1 MSAHERDSYAAAGVD
16 YSVLDRVKR
25 LAQDEA
31 RGMAACLAAWGF
43 GEVGT
48 SRGETAYV
56 VDAGEH
62 YLATVVECLGT
73 KSLIADAMRPH
84 LGRSSYDRIARD
96 TVAAV
101 VNDLA
106 AVGALPVV
114 VSAYF
119 GAGSAAWFADEE
131 RATDLV
137 RGWAEACREAGA
149 AWGGG
154 ESPALSGIVQPG
166 AIDLAGSAVG
176 IIRPKERMVRA
187 DKIRPGDAIVLVAS
201 SGIHANGLTLAR
213 RVATELPRGYLTQL
227 PDGRSLG
234 EALLAPSP
242 LYAPLVREVQEAGVD
257 LRYLVHITGHGW
269 RKLMRA
275 ERELTYVIDR
285 VPEVPPDLAFL
296 SRTAGLSD
304 AEAYGTFNMGAGFA
318 FYVDPGQASA
328 VTAAARNRGL
338 RALVAGS
345 IEEGPRRVIIR
356 PRSIEYTAGSLHI
369 R

>member
-1 MSAHERDSYAAAGVD
+1 M
-16 YSVLDRVKR
+16 
-25 LAQDEA
+25 
-31 RGMAACLAAWGF
+31 
-43 GEVGT
+43 
-48 SRGETAYV
+48 
-56 VDAGEH
+56 DAGEH

-187 DKIRPGDAIVLVAS
+187 DKIRPGDVIVLVAS
-201 SGIHANGLTLAR
+201 SGIHANGLSLAR
-213 RVATELPRGYLTQL
+213 RTAAELPQGYLTKL

-234 EALLAPSP
+234 DALLDPSP
-242 LYAPLVREVQEAGVD
+242 LYSNLVREVQEAGVD
-257 LRYLVHITGHGW
+257 VHYLVHITGHGW

-275 ERELTYVIDR
+275 ERNLTYVIDR
-285 VPEVPPDLAFL
+285 VPDVPPVLAFL
-296 SRTAGLSD
+296 ADAAGLSD
-304 AEAYGTFNMGAGFA
+304 EEAYGTFNMGAGFA
-318 FYVDPGQASA
+318 FYIAPEQAQAIVDIAHRQGVP
-328 VTAAARNRGL
+328 
-338 RALVAGS
+338 ALIAGRV
-345 IEEGPRRVIIR
+345 EGGPRRVIVR
-356 PRSIEYTAGSLHI
+356 PKGIEYPEVSLRI